1 MGRWAPALLRLK
13 DVDLGFAGR
22 HADDAAVHAN
32 VAGLRL
38 GQPLSLHADGDRLRL
53 HDAAGRVVGA
63 LSTAA
68 QREWGPRLAEVRSA
82 SLFAVVRRDRSLTAD
97 AFRDVVRCDTWEVP
111 LVELVVSSRARR

>member
-1 MGRWAPALLRLK
+1 MN
-13 DVDLGFAGR
+13 DVDFSFAGR
-22 HADDAAVHAN
+22 QQEEAAVHAQ
-32 VAGLRL
+32 VTALRL

-63 LSTAA
+63 LSAAA
-68 QREWGPRLAEVRSA
+68 QREWGGRLAEVRSA

-111 LVELVVSSRARR
+111 LVELVVSSRARG